1 MIWNCFHTCKSE
13 IDTTIFNA
21 FCINYCTTY
30 CRKQFHF
37 CIKRKINGKCSTSVF
52 QNLHNR
58 SIERYCIIRIIDVCS
73 ISNVHCSLLMAVVT
87 LTMLIK
93 IVRRFQSVWFF
104 TDVADSLSVTCCRT
118 SFMMMTHNASLSA
131 YKFIYWQCFNL
142 QLQSFWQ
149 NQIYTYSNSRIV
161 SSYNKTFCCYSAY
174 INKSI
179 IHINIAN
186 SRIATNR
193 QARIRKKDFTN
204 ITSTYITGAGSLT
217 INGITCCMFYY
228 TSCNIQRATTIKDS
242 RIIILCRRCYFTS
255 RHCNNAINKNSIIT
269 TSCIRNQSIAFFAGI
284 CNGQRRT

>member
-1 MIWNCFHTCKSE
+1 MIWNCFHTCKCK
-13 IDTTIFNA
+13 INTAIFNA
-21 FCINYCTTY
+21 FCINHCTTY

-142 QLQSFWQ
+142 QFQSFWQ
-149 NQIYTYSNSRIV
+149 NQIHAYSNSIIA
-161 SSYNKTFCCYSAY
+161 SSYKKAFYRYTTH

-179 IHINIAN
+179 IHINTAN
-186 SRIATNR
+186 SRIATNC
-193 QARIRKKDFTN
+193 QARIRNEDFTN
-204 ITSTYITGAGSLT
+204 ITTTNITSARG
-217 INGITCCMFYY
+217 
-228 TSCNIQRATTIKDS
+228 TTIHS
-242 RIIILCRRCYFTS
+242 
-255 RHCNNAINKNSIIT
+255 
-269 TSCIRNQSIAFFAGI
+269 
-284 CNGQRRT
+284 